1 MNRFLG
7 KSESLM
13 GRIKHSLARLDVV
26 KEEYEADDDLTK
38 HLTARMVCDQHISP
52 TESMSYS
59 YQGRPILWG
68 NGDGSWTVDD
78 IEYALMRRDIMDSPN
93 CEHIVRKV
101 AAARVYMEYTLDVA
115 NAEVAL
121 GEPPIK
127 TVKDFI
133 HVDRTTTVMQEFK
146 SIVTGH
152 NEAQSQMEA
161 S

>member
-38 HLTARMVCDQHISP
+38 HLTARMVCDQHIP
-52 TESMSYS
+52 QNESMYYS

-78 IEYALMRRDIMDSPN
+78 IEYALMRRDIINGPDCEKITRMVAETRAYMDYAL
-93 CEHIVRKV
+93 EV
-101 AAARVYMEYTLDVA
+101 LD
-115 NAEVAL
+115 AEVAL
-121 GEPPIK
+121 SEPPLK
-127 TVKDFI
+127 TIKDFI

-146 SIVTGH
+146 SIVAGSR
-152 NEAQSQMEA
+152 EEQSQMEA